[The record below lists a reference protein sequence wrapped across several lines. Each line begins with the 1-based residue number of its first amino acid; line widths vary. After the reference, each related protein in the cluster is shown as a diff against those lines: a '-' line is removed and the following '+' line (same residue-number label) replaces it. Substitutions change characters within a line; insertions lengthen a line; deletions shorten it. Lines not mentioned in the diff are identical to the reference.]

1 VKRKFVIGV
10 PPAADAPQRQPT
22 PQQIDAAQR
31 ILSHDH
37 QRTYGEGA
45 KGATIRALQIYLASK
60 GYNPGRFDGDWG
72 AKTQAAFAS
81 YNKDR
86 NQSFPRATPEALAQM
101 SKEAGQPLP
110 RQRPAQPSDMPP
122 AAPITM
128 TSSAQGMAGD
138 QGAADVRADLAPK
151 APPFLPSVNAP
162 HAAERGYDPN
172 ISSMAA
178 DARAGRYQPTDDM
191 AGYHE
196 PVGISPH
203 PTQFGPDL
211 AALGAMQPAQ
221 PPPAPPSI
229 PFANRARFDAASEPV
244 TSDVGVPDQL
254 IESMAARRQGSGNPL
269 RDALING
276 GGATM
281 QQRARA
287 TDALREAL
295 IAQMVMGQ

>member
-37 QRTYGEGA
+37 QRTYSEGA

-72 AKTQAAFAS
+72 AKTQTAFAA

-86 NQSFPRATPEALAQM
+86 NQSFARATPQALAQM
-101 SKEAGQPLP
+101 SAEAGQPLP
-110 RQRPAQPSDMPP
+110 RQRPAQPGDAPVPEMVPEIAGNAKPGLGPVPEMAARGDASPPPP
-122 AAPITM
+122 A
-128 TSSAQGMAGD
+128 
-138 QGAADVRADLAPK
+138 
-151 APPFLPSVNAP
+151 FLSSVNAP
-162 HAAERGYDPN
+162 HATEREYDPN
-172 ISSMAA
+172 IMSMAA
-178 DARAGRYQPTDDM
+178 DARAGRYQPTDET

-229 PFANRARFDAASEPV
+229 PFSNPSRFDAASEPV
-244 TSDVGVPDQL
+244 TSDVGVPDKL
-254 IESMAARRQGSGNPL
+254 IEAMAGRQMTPL
-269 RDALING
+269 HHALING
-276 GGATM
+276 GGDHAPL
-281 QQRARA
+281 ARSTA
-287 TDALREAL
+287 ELREAL
-295 IAQMVMGQ
+295 ARLAMMGR